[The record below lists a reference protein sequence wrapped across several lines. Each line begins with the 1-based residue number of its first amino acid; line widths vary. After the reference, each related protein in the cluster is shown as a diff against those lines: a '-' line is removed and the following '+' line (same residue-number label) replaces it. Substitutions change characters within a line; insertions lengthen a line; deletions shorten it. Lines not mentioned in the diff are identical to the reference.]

1 MTTDEED
8 NILSSVGGHPVMM
21 GGAPEWN
28 FGLRPS
34 DPEMTAKVTTPFDA
48 GEEVEE
54 IKGDKVFLWPYAKI
68 ANGGKLPPFSYQ
80 LTGSCVNSGGMNAAM
95 IRAAVECVTLS
106 QPEVFK
112 IPFTL
117 AAYGY
122 SRHLLGDESEGEGS
136 SGDQMAQAL
145 REVGACPI
153 DDPSC
158 PRPNVSDVA
167 TYYSR
172 QIELQY
178 SSWRKVPQPVRDAS
192 KPFNFKFGVVKTLD
206 EAEREL
212 RRGRPLTWAGN
223 WGGRM
228 ECGYKGTG
236 ENRVLWN
243 GGRNSTWNH
252 QQSILGVWVNHP
264 DLGRIWY
271 VQNNWFYQ
279 RTSGA
284 PLQSAHGT
292 PAQGEPPGG
301 YWIGD
306 ADMQYQLSYR
316 WGEVRSLMDFSGYT
330 DGLISMGR
338 V

>member
-1 MTTDEED
+1 MTADEKDEV
-8 NILSSVGGHPVMM
+8 LSSVGGRPVMT
-21 GGAPEWN
+21 GGAQEWN

-34 DPEMTAKVTTPFDA
+34 DPVMTAQVTTPFDA
-48 GEEVEE
+48 GEEVPE
-54 IKGDKVFLWPYAKI
+54 ITGDKVFLWEYVRL
-68 ANGGKLPPFSYQ
+68 ANGGKLCPFSYQ
-80 LTGSCVNSGGMNAAM
+80 LTGSCVNSGGQNAALV
-95 IRAAVECVTLS
+95 RAAVECVTLS
-106 QPEVFK
+106 APEVFK

-122 SRHLLGDESEGEGS
+122 SRYLFGDNTEGEGS
-136 SGDQMAQAL
+136 SGDQMAKAL
-145 REVGACPI
+145 QVVGACPV
-153 DDPSC
+153 DHASVPK
-158 PRPNVSDVA
+158 PNLTDSA
-167 TYYSR
+167 LYYSKDV
-172 QIELQY
+172 EFHY
-178 SSWRKVPQPVRDAS
+178 SAWKNCPQPVRDAS

-243 GGRNSTWNH
+243 GGRNDSWSH
-252 QQSILGVWVNHP
+252 QQSVLGVWHNP
-264 DLGRIWY
+264 ELGRIWY
-271 VQNNWFYQ
+271 VQNNWFYR
-279 RTSGA
+279 RTAGGA
-284 PLQSAHGT
+284 LQSVHGT
-292 PAQGEPPGG
+292 PAHDEPPGG

-306 ADMQYQLSYR
+306 ADMSYQLNYK

-330 DGLISMGR
+330 DGLLSMGR